1 MDPAQEWTGHT
12 ATALRKALRMT
23 VDRFA
28 ATLSVAP
35 RTVANWAANPDTV
48 PRVAVQDALDDMLGR
63 ATPPVRDRFK
73 ELTAGQQRDGLAGH
87 AQALRVAISVVLR
100 GQEVLLVRRRDDGAG
115 ISWQFPAG
123 VIKPG
128 ERAEDVAVRE
138 TLAETGVHCSVRG
151 QIGSRLHP
159 TTGVYCD
166 YFACDYLAGDAENR
180 DTVENAGVAW
190 ASRTN
195 LTRFVQRET
204 IYPPI
209 LRLLEEQR
217 DPANR

>member
-1 MDPAQEWTGHT
+1 MEPAQEWTGRT

-28 ATLSVAP
+28 SALRVAP
-35 RTVANWAANPDTV
+35 RTVANWAASPDTI
-48 PRVAVQDALDDMLGR
+48 PRVAVQDALDELLGR
-63 ATPPVRDRFK
+63 AAPAVRSRFQ
-73 ELTAGQQRDGLAGH
+73 ELAAGQETALAGH
-87 AQALRVAISVVLR
+87 AQALRVAISVVTKD
-100 GQEVLLVRRRDDGAG
+100 GEVLLVRRRDDGAG

-128 ERAEDVAVRE
+128 ERPEDVAVRE
-138 TLAETGVHCSVRG
+138 TLGETGVHCTVRER
-151 QIGSRLHP
+151 IGSRLHP

-166 YFACDYLAGDAENR
+166 YFACDFLTGVAENR

-190 ASRTN
+190 VPRQD
-195 LTRFVQRET
+195 LTRFVARDK

-209 LRLLEEQR
+209 LRFLEEQR
-217 DPANR
+217 DAARR